1 MTRNELIQKF
11 NNIVGVKNVLTKPI
25 QTAYHRSGFRSGKGV
40 ALAVVFPSTIL
51 EQWKLIEVCVNTNCI
66 IIMQAAKTGLTEGS
80 SPSGDAYD
88 RDVVIIN
95 TLNIKQIYLINNGKQ
110 AISLSGASLHSL
122 EEKLVEI
129 NRAPHSVIGSSQIGA
144 TVIGGIANNSGG
156 ALVKRGPAYTEFALY
171 AQVDK
176 NRKLHLVNHLGIDG
190 LGETPEEILNNIQAG
205 NIDPINIQYD
215 TGMASD
221 HEYIDRVRNVESD
234 VPARYNAD
242 KRRLFEASGCA
253 GKLGVFA
260 VRTDTYAVP
269 EKEQVFYLGTNNPEK
284 LTQLRKDILT
294 NFEYLPEMAEY
305 LHRTIFKIT
314 EAYGKDTF
322 LSINYLGTENMARFF
337 VVKAK
342 IEHLLKRLPLLS
354 DSLPDKILFYLSKL
368 FPQHLPKR
376 MLKFRDK
383 YEHHLILK
391 VSDKGINE
399 AHNYLKRC
407 WSKEYDSSFFACR
420 VDEGNKAL
428 LHRFAAGAAA
438 GRYQMIHSNEVEGI
452 LSLDIALRRNDDD
465 WVEKLPQEINN
476 SLVHVL
482 YYGHFMCN
490 VFHQNYI
497 FKKGTDR
504 QKMKL
509 MMLAMLDEKGAKY
522 PAEHNVGHLYKAENS
537 LQRFYKKLDPTNTF
551 NPGIGKMSKYQG
563 HCSCCHS

>member
-1 MTRNELIQKF
+1 MTKNELIQQF
-11 NNIVGVKNVLTKPI
+11 NNIVGVKNVLTKLT
-25 QTAYHRSGFRSGKGV
+25 QTAYYRSGFRSGNGT
-40 ALAVVFPSTIL
+40 ALAVVFPNTIL
-51 EQWKLIEVCVNTNCI
+51 EQWKLIEVCVKANCI

-80 SPSGDAYD
+80 SPSGDEYD
-88 RDVVIIN
+88 RNVVIIN
-95 TLNIKQIYLINNGKQ
+95 TLNIKKIHLINDGKQ

-122 EEKLVEI
+122 EESLTEI

-144 TVIGGIANNSGG
+144 TVVGGIANNSGG

-176 NRKLHLVNHLGIDG
+176 NGKLHLVNHLGIDG
-190 LGETPEEILNNIQAG
+190 LGKTPEEILSNVQKG
-205 NIDPINIQYD
+205 NFDPINIQYGE
-215 TGMASD
+215 GMASD
-221 HEYIDRVRNVESD
+221 HEYVDRVRDIKSNI
-234 VPARYNAD
+234 PARYNAD
-242 KRRLFEASGCA
+242 SRRLFESSGCA

-260 VRTDTYAVP
+260 VRTDTYAAP
-269 EKEQVFYLGTNNPEK
+269 NKEKVFYLGTNNPEK
-284 LTQLRKDILT
+284 LSQLRKDILT
-294 NFEYLPEMAEY
+294 NFENLPEMAEY

-314 EAYGKDTF
+314 ESYGKDTF
-322 LSINYLGTENMARFF
+322 LSINYLGTKNIPGFF
-337 VVKAK
+337 AIKAK
-342 IEHLLKRLPLLS
+342 VENLLKRLPLLS

-376 MLKFRDK
+376 MLEFSDK

-391 VSDKGINE
+391 MSDKGIAE
-399 AHNYLKRC
+399 VQDYLKKH
-407 WSKEYDSSFFACR
+407 WSKEYDSGFFACR
-420 VDEGNKAL
+420 TDEGNKAL

-438 GRYQMIHSNEVEGI
+438 GRYQMIHNNKVEGI

-465 WVEKLPQEINN
+465 WVEKLPQEISSN
-476 SLVHVL
+476 LVHVL

-504 QKMKL
+504 QKMKSI
-509 MMLAMLDEKGAKY
+509 MLAMLDDKGAKY
-522 PAEHNVGHLYKAENS
+522 PAEHNVGHLYEAENS
-537 LQRFYKKLDPTNTF
+537 LQSFYKKLDPTNTF